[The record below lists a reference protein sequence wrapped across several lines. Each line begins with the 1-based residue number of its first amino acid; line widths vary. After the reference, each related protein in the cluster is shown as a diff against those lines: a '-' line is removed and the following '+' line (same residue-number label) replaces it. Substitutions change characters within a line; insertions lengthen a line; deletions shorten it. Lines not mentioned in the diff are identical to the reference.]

1 MFKVGDIVQVKE
13 EERETIRKTYDSAY
27 WSPKKRKLGMKAANG
42 DLLTITYVNCDCTYI
57 AVTDVEHKSEKE
69 LSLESK
75 YFELH
80 EFVQE
85 IDENTMFALL

>member
-13 EERETIRKTYDSAY
+13 KEREIIRKTYDSAY
-27 WSPKKRKLGMKAANG
+27 SSPKKRKLGIKAANG
-42 DLLTITYVNCDCTYI
+42 DLLTVTYVNCDCTYI
-57 AVTDVEHKSEKE
+57 AVTDVEHKSERE
-69 LSLESK
+69 LHLESK
-75 YFELH
+75 YFELY